1 MDYNNKNNFLCLSRL
16 QAKDQKAIGVAMA
29 KELLLNFIKKKK
41 KLLTGQLIYYNRTII
56 KHKFI
61 RYAIIGLFS
70 F

>member
-41 KLLTGQLIYYNRTII
+41 NFWQGNWFIITELL
-56 KHKFI
+56 
-61 RYAIIGLFS
+61 
-70 F
+70 

>member
-41 KLLTGQLIYYNRTII
+41 KNFWQGNWFIITELL
-56 KHKFI
+56 
-61 RYAIIGLFS
+61 
-70 F
+70 